1 MHPVL
6 FFESISIPPPRNQIY
21 RRLGYIKGKT
31 QISPSQMDDAEQ
43 YILDALSLIRLR
55 GAAVRFPV
63 RTMEDGGII
72 FAEDVM
78 FRSNQLTVFLKGC
91 REIIIMGATAGDDIM
106 SAIEEDSSGRNVTRG
121 VVLDAT
127 ASEMVDA
134 SLDWMM
140 AYFNR
145 SLRRENRRLLK
156 KRFSAGYG
164 DFLLEN
170 QRTIFHLLKLHR
182 IGVRI
187 TENFILIPEKS
198 VTAITGIR

>member
-1 MHPVL
+1 MG
-6 FFESISIPPPRNQIY
+6 E
-21 RRLGYIKGKT
+21 
-31 QISPSQMDDAEQ
+31 AEQ

-63 RTMEDGGII
+63 RTIEDGGII
-72 FAEDVM
+72 FAGDVM

-145 SLRRENRRLLK
+145 GLRRENRRLLK

-170 QRTIFHLLKLHR
+170 QRTIFHLLELHR

>member
-6 FFESISIPPPRNQIY
+6 FFESISIPVPRTQIY
-21 RRLGYIKGKT
+21 RRLGYIKGTT
-31 QISPSQMDDAEQ
+31 QVSPRQMEEAEK
-43 YILDALSLIRLR
+43 YIRDALFLIRLK
-55 GAAVRFPV
+55 GAGVRLPV
-63 RTMEDGGII
+63 RTMENEKII
-72 FAEDVM
+72 LADDIV
-78 FRSNQLTVFLKGC
+78 FRSDQLTAFLKGC
-91 REIIIMGATAGDDIM
+91 REVVIMGATAGDDIM
-106 SAIEEDSSGRNVTRG
+106 TAIQENSAGRNVTRS

-145 SLRRENRRLLK
+145 NLRRENRRLLR

-170 QRTIFHLLKLHR
+170 QRTIFHLLELHR

-187 TENFILIPEKS
+187 TESFMLIPEKS
-198 VTAITGIR
+198 VTAVTGIR

>member
-1 MHPVL
+1 MYPVL
-6 FFESISIPPPRNQIY
+6 FFESISILPPRNQIY

-31 QISPSQMDDAEQ
+31 QISTPQIEEAEK
-43 YILDALSLIRLR
+43 YILDALFLIRLK
-55 GAAVRFPV
+55 GAGVRLPV
-63 RTMEDGGII
+63 RTREKGEVII
-72 FAEDVM
+72 ADDIV
-78 FRSNQLTVFLKGC
+78 FRSNQLTLFLKGC
-91 REIIIMGATAGDDIM
+91 REVVIMGATAGDDVM
-106 SAIEEDSSGRNVTRG
+106 SAVQENSSGRNVTRS

-145 SLRRENRRLLK
+145 SLRRENKRLLK

-170 QRTIFHLLKLHR
+170 QRTIFHLLELHR

-198 VTAITGIR
+198 VTAVTGVR